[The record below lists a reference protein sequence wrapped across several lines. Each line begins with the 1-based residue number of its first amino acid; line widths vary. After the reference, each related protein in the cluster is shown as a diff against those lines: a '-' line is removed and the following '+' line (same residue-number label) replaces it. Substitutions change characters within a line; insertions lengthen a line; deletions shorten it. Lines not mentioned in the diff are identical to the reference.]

1 MYAVMFYVIL
11 NKRKLHFP
19 LAKNVMHSPSTQFN
33 HNIRTLYMYISIC
46 LSICVMQLVQG
57 VRKCSNMKV
66 PYLGD
71 PLLQP
76 VRSYENTWLV
86 RCLHSWSLYLND
98 RVSPAA
104 ANVRYRI
111 LYYCERT
118 QRYIMYN
125 YWRMHV

>member
-1 MYAVMFYVIL
+1 
-11 NKRKLHFP
+11 
-19 LAKNVMHSPSTQFN
+19 
-33 HNIRTLYMYISIC
+33 
-46 LSICVMQLVQG
+46 MQLVQG

-104 ANVRYRI
+104 ANVVYTVSNTV
-111 LYYCERT
+111 LYLLLRAYT
-118 QRYIMYN
+118 AVYY
-125 YWRMHV
+125 V